1 MKYRRIFTIV
11 IDSFG
16 IGAMD
21 NAADYGDV
29 GCDTFGHIA
38 DKVPEIK
45 IPNLI
50 RMGLTQLHPAPVLT
64 SPQPSE
70 CIGKYA
76 RLNEKSNGKDTMT
89 GHWEMMGLEIKTPF
103 QTFTDTGFP
112 KELIEALEKETGHRV
127 IGNKAASGTEILD
140 ELAEEEIKTGAMI
153 VYTSSDSVL
162 QICGNE
168 ETFGL
173 DELYRCC
180 KIARELTMKP
190 EWKVGRVIARPY
202 VGKKKG
208 EFKRTAN
215 RHDYALKPYGKTAMD
230 ALKEAGF
237 DVISIGKIRDI
248 FDGEGITQ
256 AIRSKSSVQ
265 GMEQTIEC
273 LDQDFTGL
281 CFTNLVDFDALWGH
295 RRNPQG
301 YAEELEKFDVLL
313 GQFLDKMKE
322 DDLVIVTADHGNDP
336 TFKGTDHT
344 KERVPFLAYSPSMK
358 TSGRIDDQNCFA
370 VIGAT
375 IADNFGAAM
384 PEGTIGTSIL
394 EQLE

>member
-1 MKYRRIFTIV
+1 
-11 IDSFG
+11 
-16 IGAMD
+16 
-21 NAADYGDV
+21 
-29 GCDTFGHIA
+29 
-38 DKVPEIK
+38 
-45 IPNLI
+45 
-50 RMGLTQLHPAPVLT
+50 
-64 SPQPSE
+64 
-70 CIGKYA
+70 
-76 RLNEKSNGKDTMT
+76 
-89 GHWEMMGLEIKTPF
+89 MMGLEIKTPF

-301 YAEELEKFDVLL
+301 YAEELEKFDVLFRTVFREDE
-313 GQFLDKMKE
+313 GRYPRTEQTAYLDPE
-322 DDLVIVTADHGNDP
+322 YLDLA
-336 TFKGTDHT
+336 
-344 KERVPFLAYSPSMK
+344 EA
-358 TSGRIDDQNCFA
+358 RIAA
-370 VIGAT
+370 VREAVGSKVDI
-375 IADNFGAAM
+375 
-384 PEGTIGTSIL
+384 IL
-394 EQLE
+394 ENHCYTDAQSAVQFGNMAKKIWHSLL